1 MITTKTNLRATATE
15 AYDKG
20 WAAGAASRGRA
31 DDTLS
36 WEVRW
41 ARARGRREGEQAVRA
56 YVLEELRRQ
65 HEEIHLALGKA
76 ETRWEKRLLSGR
88 LDGITAAI
96 KIVTFAA

>member
-1 MITTKTNLRATATE
+1 MITTKTNLRVTATE
-15 AYDKG
+15 AYEKG
-20 WAAGAASRGRA
+20 HRDGSDA
-31 DDTLS
+31 
-36 WEVRW
+36 VRSLDQRV
-41 ARARGRREGEQAVRA
+41 ARSQGRREGEQVVR
-56 YVLEELRRQ
+56 VLVLQELRQQ